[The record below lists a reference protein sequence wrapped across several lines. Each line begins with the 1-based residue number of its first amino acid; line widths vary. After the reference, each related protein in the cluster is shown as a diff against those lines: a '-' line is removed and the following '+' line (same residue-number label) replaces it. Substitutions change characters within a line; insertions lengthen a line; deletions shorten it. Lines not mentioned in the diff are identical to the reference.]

1 MEPFL
6 VCQKKFWQKDP
17 NLPLPLSFGVSKFFG
32 QAKCNK
38 KNCSFAMMH
47 LACQKNLETPKL
59 SGNGRLGS
67 FLPLP
72 LSFDVANFF
81 WQAKCI
87 IAKEQFFL
95 LHLACQKNLETP
107 KLSGNGRLGSF
118 VKIFSGRPRMA
129 P

>member
-1 MEPFL
+1 
-6 VCQKKFWQKDP
+6 
-17 NLPLPLSFGVSKFFG
+17 
-32 QAKCNK
+32 
-38 KNCSFAMMH
+38 MH

-72 LSFDVANFF
+72 LSFDVAKFF

-95 LHLACQKNLETP
+95 LHLACP
-107 KLSGNGRLGSF
+107 KKFGNT
-118 VKIFSGRPRMA
+118 KTQW
-129 P
+129 

>member
-72 LSFDVANFF
+72 LSFDVAKFFDKPNESSQKNNFF
-81 WQAKCI
+81 YCI
-87 IAKEQFFL
+87 W
-95 LHLACQKNLETP
+95 LAQKIWKHQN
-107 KLSGNGRLGSF
+107 S
-118 VKIFSGRPRMA
+118 VVMA
-129 P
+129 D

>member
-32 QAKCNK
+32 KPNAIK

-67 FLPLP
+67 FLPFTTEFWCCQIF
-72 LSFDVANFF
+72 FDKPNASS
-81 WQAKCI
+81 QK
-87 IAKEQFFL
+87 KQFFL
-95 LHLACQKNLETP
+95 LHLACPKNLETP
-107 KLSGNGRLGSF
+107 KNS
-118 VKIFSGRPRMA
+118 VVMA
-129 P
+129 D

>member
-1 MEPFL
+1 
-6 VCQKKFWQKDP
+6 
-17 NLPLPLSFGVSKFFG
+17 
-32 QAKCNK
+32 
-38 KNCSFAMMH
+38 MH

-67 FLPLP
+67 LLSLP
-72 LSFDVANFF
+72 LSFGVSKFF

-95 LHLACQKNLETP
+95 LHLACPRNLETP

>member
-17 NLPLPLSFGVSKFFG
+17 NLPLPLSFGVSKFF
-32 QAKCNK
+32 
-38 KNCSFAMMH
+38 
-47 LACQKNLETPKL
+47 
-59 SGNGRLGS
+59 
-67 FLPLP
+67 
-72 LSFDVANFF
+72 

-87 IAKEQFFL
+87 IAKEQLFL
-95 LHLACQKNLETP
+95 LHLAFPKNLETP

>member
-1 MEPFL
+1 
-6 VCQKKFWQKDP
+6 
-17 NLPLPLSFGVSKFFG
+17 
-32 QAKCNK
+32 
-38 KNCSFAMMH
+38 MH
-47 LACQKNLETPKL
+47 LACQKNSETPKL

-72 LSFDVANFF
+72 LNFDVAKFF

-95 LHLACQKNLETP
+95 LHLACPKKFLETP

-118 VKIFSGRPRMA
+118 VKIFFGRPRMA